1 MVSVWAQ
8 SSGSADL
15 YVGGLLEADN
25 LSLPFYW
32 RAYYREA
39 PLLVAVK
46 VYSGNNSWLV
56 IPSITSLNLFES
68 WKCINREESDWHKLS
83 FRDSHWE
90 NVSLKLYQYT
100 STRSPV
106 YCRRVIGEYRPTQNT
121 IIVL

>member
-8 SSGSADL
+8 SSGSADS
-15 YVGGLLEADN
+15 YVDGLLEAEN
-25 LSLPFYW
+25 LTLPFYW

-46 VYSGNNSWLV
+46 IYSGNNSWLV

-83 FRDSHWE
+83 FRDSHWKTFHLIYI
-90 NVSLKLYQYT
+90 NTPRPGRRCIVDVLSVSTDQH
-100 STRSPV
+100 R
-106 YCRRVIGEYRPTQNT
+106 IQ
-121 IIVL
+121 